1 VSSIGRGI
9 LVLAAVSRDDT
20 EKDVEFMANKILK
33 TKLWD
38 DDSKDPP
45 ARVSAAECHSAISG

>member
-1 VSSIGRGI
+1 M
-9 LVLAAVSRDDT
+9 LAAVSRDDT